1 MGGGRISRNG
11 RYSGSG
17 VCVCVCVWVGGW
29 VGVCGGGVLQ
39 KWRGLPPSA
48 LYDYIILN
56 VFWLHKRMSAVH
68 HRGFILHIQIFF
80 KKVCLF
86 LKIVNSFSE
95 ASDIK
100 IILLD

>member
-17 VCVCVCVWVGGW
+17 VCVGGW
-29 VGVCGGGVLQ
+29 VGGCVCGGGVLQ